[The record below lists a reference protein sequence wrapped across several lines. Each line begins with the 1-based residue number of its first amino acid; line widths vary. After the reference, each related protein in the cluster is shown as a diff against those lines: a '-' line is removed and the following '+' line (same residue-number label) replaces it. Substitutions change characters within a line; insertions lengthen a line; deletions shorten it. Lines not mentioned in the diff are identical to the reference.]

1 MHKLAEICVRRP
13 VFATVIILSLVVV
26 GFFAY
31 QQLGVDRFPKVDI
44 PTITI
49 TTRLVGAAPEEIETD
64 ITDKIE
70 ESVNTISGIDQ
81 LQSVSSE
88 GTSQVIVSFDLEKNL
103 DVAAQEVRDKVNTI
117 LRDLPKD
124 ADPPIIQKIDPDAV
138 PILGIAL
145 SGPAPIRDIT
155 EYADKRL
162 RRRLESINGV
172 GQVLI
177 VGGRPRQINVVVDTA
192 KLTALG
198 LTTAQ
203 VTSALQSQ
211 NVQIPGGKVE
221 QGLRDLTLRTYGR
234 VQSPQDFANISIAEK
249 NGYVV
254 KIGDVAH
261 IEDSVAEPES
271 IASVDGR
278 PAVVMNIRKQSGTN
292 TVEVVNTLKSK
303 LDELKNDLP
312 PGWQMRIVRDQSD
325 YIIAAVDAVKEH
337 LILGSL
343 FAALIVWFFLSGPR
357 LREALVMLAAT
368 LATYALLFGFK
379 DAAAHVAP
387 VRVSIL
393 VLIVAVVV
401 LWRIGASPVHGE
413 ERRGR
418 LSSTGKRIIG
428 GVVALLIAL
437 AIGFIAK
444 GPLAILLIAIPF
456 NPIRIGGVLVALGML
471 LYFFRRS
478 RPTVISAVAIPSS
491 IIATFG
497 AMQYENFTLNVITL
511 LALTLAVGIV
521 IDDAVVVLENIF
533 RFMEEKKRTPMEAAV
548 EGTREVGLAVLAT
561 SLSLIA
567 VFLPVAFMAGIVGR
581 FMHSFGVTMA
591 IAIAVSLL
599 VSFTLTPMMSSRWLK
614 PHDLEEEEI
623 SRHKGFY
630 SVVENTYLR
639 MLDWS
644 MAHRWVMVVLMVL
657 TFFSTLPLA
666 KAVNKNF
673 LPQDDESQFQVTVRA
688 PEGSSLQTTQTI
700 MESIAARIRKLPE
713 IETTVVTIGDD
724 PQVTQNLGAVYVR
737 LKPVDKR
744 KRDQFAI
751 MADVRNHLIPLYKR
765 LNLRTSVGPVN
776 AFGNGVNAEIMYWI
790 GGPDLNKLEAT
801 SNVLL
806 AKLNEMKP
814 LGVVDPDTN
823 YVTGK
828 PELGV
833 RIDRDKAADMGVRVQ
848 DIAST
853 LNVLVGGLKV
863 TDYYEG
869 GEQYEVHV
877 RAEHEY
883 RKDPQGIAQ
892 AEVPSTSAGE
902 VQLRDVVNINP
913 GAGPASINRI
923 SRQRQVMLTANMAPG
938 FSAQTVMD
946 KLVDEEKKLN
956 LPPEYQS
963 GFTGRSREQGR
974 AFKNFMLAFLLSIIF
989 MYLILAA
996 QFESWVHPI
1005 TILLALPLTVPFALF
1020 SILILNQSLNIFSML
1035 GVLVLFGIVKKN
1047 GILQIDHMNGLRR
1060 EGLDRAHAIRE
1071 ANRDRLRPILM
1082 TTLAFVA
1089 GMLPLVASSGTG
1101 AATNRTIGSVIIGGQ
1116 TLALLLTL
1124 LATPVAYSLFD
1135 DVQEWMRKRRGAE
1148 AGAPIGDEEIAATV

>member
-31 QQLGVDRFPKVDI
+31 NQLGVDRFPKVDI

-88 GTSQVIVSFDLEKNL
+88 GTSQVIVSFVLEKDL

-155 EYADKRL
+155 EFADKRL
-162 RRRLESINGV
+162 RRRLESISGV

-177 VGGRPRQINVVVDTA
+177 VGGRPRQINVVIDTA
-192 KLTALG
+192 KLTSLG
-198 LTTAQ
+198 LTTSQ
-203 VTSALQSQ
+203 VIAALQAQ

-221 QGLRDLTLRTYGR
+221 QGLRDVTLRTYGR
-234 VQSPQDFANISIAEK
+234 VQSPSEFANIPITDK

-254 KIGDVAH
+254 KVGDVAH

-271 IASVDGR
+271 IASVDGK
-278 PAVVMNIRKQSGTN
+278 PAVVMNLRKQSGTN
-292 TVEVVNTLKSK
+292 TVEVVNSLKGK
-303 LDELKNDLP
+303 LDELRTDLP
-312 PGWQMRIVRDQSD
+312 RGWQMRIVRDQSD

-343 FAALIVWFFLSGPR
+343 FAALIVWFFLSGPK
-357 LREALVMLAAT
+357 LREAVAMLAAT
-368 LATYALLFGFK
+368 LATYTLLFGVK
-379 DAAAHVAP
+379 DIAAHAAPLRISLLILLVAVIIGLRAVSKMEGTWLARTVVLVAAFLLAAAVGTF
-387 VRVSIL
+387 VKVSLLTI
-393 VLIVAVVV
+393 AV
-401 LWRIGASPVHGE
+401 
-413 ERRGR
+413 
-418 LSSTGKRIIG
+418 
-428 GVVALLIAL
+428 
-437 AIGFIAK
+437 
-444 GPLAILLIAIPF
+444 
-456 NPIRIGGVLVALGML
+456 NPIRLGGVFVAFGML
-471 LYFFRRS
+471 FYFFRRS
-478 RPTVISAVAIPSS
+478 RPTIISAVAIPSS

-497 AMQYENFTLNVITL
+497 AMRYENFTLNVITL

-614 PHDLEEEEI
+614 THDLEEESI
-623 SRHKGFY
+623 SRQKGFY
-630 SVVENTYLR
+630 AVVERTYLR

-644 MAHRWVMVVLMVL
+644 MHHRWVIVIVMIITFLM
-657 TFFSTLPLA
+657 TFPLA
-666 KAVNKNF
+666 KRVNKNF

-688 PEGSSLQTTQTI
+688 PEGASLQTTQTI
-700 MESIAARIRKLPE
+700 MESIAAQIRKLPE

-724 PQVTQNLGAVYVR
+724 PQVTQNLGGVFVR
-737 LKPVDKR
+737 LVRVDKR
-744 KRDQFAI
+744 SRSQYEI
-751 MADVRNHLIPLYKR
+751 MADVRNNILPQYKR
-765 LNLRTSVGPVN
+765 LNLRTVVGAVN
-776 AFGNGVNAEIMYWI
+776 TFGNGVNADIMYWI
-790 GGPDLNKLEAT
+790 GGPDLKKLEQT
-801 SNVLL
+801 SGVLL
-806 AKLNEMKP
+806 KTLNDLKP
-814 LGVVDPDTN
+814 AGVVDPDTN
-823 YVTGK
+823 LITGK

-833 RIDRDKAADMGVRVQ
+833 RIDRDKAADLGVRVQ

-892 AEVPSTSAGE
+892 AQVPASSAR
-902 VQLRDVVNINP
+902 VAQLRDVVTINP

-938 FSAQTVMD
+938 HSAQTVMD
-946 KLVDEEKKLN
+946 KLVEDTKKLN

-1020 SILILNQSLNIFSML
+1020 SILVLNQSLNIFSML
-1035 GVLVLFGIVKKN
+1035 GILVLFGIVKKN
-1047 GILQIDHMNGLRR
+1047 GILQIDHMNGLRA
-1060 EGLDRAHAIRE
+1060 EGLERADAIRE

-1101 AATNRTIGSVIIGGQ
+1101 AGTNRTIGSVIIGGQ

-1135 DVQEWMRKRRGAE
+1135 DLQEWMRRRRTV
-1148 AGAPIGDEEIAATV
+1148 EEIEPIPATT

>member
-1 MHKLAEICVRRP
+1 MHKLAALCVRRP
-13 VFATVIILSLVVV
+13 IFATVIVLSLVVV
-26 GFFAY
+26 GWFAY

-64 ITDKIE
+64 ITDKVE
-70 ESVNTISGIDQ
+70 EAVNTISGIDQ
-81 LQSVSSE
+81 LQSISSE
-88 GTSQVIVSFDLEKNL
+88 GTSQVIVSFVLEKDI

-138 PILGIAL
+138 PVLGIAL

-155 EYADKRL
+155 EFADKKL

-177 VGGRPRQINVVVDTA
+177 VGGRPRQINVVVDSA
-192 KLTALG
+192 KLSAVG

-203 VTSALQSQ
+203 LVAALQSQ

-234 VQSPQDFANISIAEK
+234 VQSPQDFANIPLSTS

-254 KIGDVAH
+254 KVGDVAH

-271 IASVDGR
+271 IATVNGK

-292 TVEVVNTLKSK
+292 TVEVIERLKEQ
-303 LDELKNDLP
+303 LGQVRTDLP
-312 PGWQMRIVRDQSD
+312 KGWNMQVVRDQSD
-325 YIIAAVDAVKEH
+325 YIVAAVDAVKEH

-343 FAALIVWFFLSGPR
+343 FAALIVWFFLSSPK
-357 LREALVMLAAT
+357 LRVALIMLVAT
-368 LATYALLFGFK
+368 LATYTLLFGVK
-379 DAAAHVAP
+379 DLAARAP
-387 VRVSIL
+387 NLHVSIL
-393 VLIVAVVV
+393 IFLLLAA
-401 LWRIGASPVHGE
+401 LAWLPFGSFRWRRDTGLKRRFTTLTMGPRIGVLVAAF
-413 ERRGR
+413 
-418 LSSTGKRIIG
+418 
-428 GVVALLIAL
+428 VVAAL
-437 AIGFIAK
+437 VGGSLVIN
-444 GPLAILLIAIPF
+444 PVRLA
-456 NPIRIGGVLVALGML
+456 GGLVALGML
-471 LYFFRRS
+471 IYFFRRS
-478 RPTVISAVAIPSS
+478 RPTIIAAIAIPSS
-491 IIATFG
+491 IIATFA
-497 AMQYENFTLNVITL
+497 AMRYENFTLNVITL

-533 RFMEEKKRTPMEAAV
+533 RFMEEKKMPPAEAAV
-548 EGTREVGLAVLAT
+548 EGTKEVGMAVLAT

-599 VSFTLTPMMSSRWLK
+599 VSFTLTPMMSARWLR
-614 PHDLEEEEI
+614 PEDLSHETSTRE
-623 SRHKGFY
+623 HGFY
-630 SVVENTYLR
+630 AHIEGIYLS

-644 MAHRWVMVVLMVL
+644 MRHRWVIVTAMIIALLSIV
-657 TFFSTLPLA
+657 PLGI
-666 KAVNKNF
+666 AVNKNF
-673 LPQDDESQFQVTVRA
+673 LPADDESQFQVQARA
-688 PEGSSLQTTQTI
+688 PEGASLQTTQTI
-700 MESIAARIRKLPE
+700 MESIAARVRKLPE
-713 IETTVVTIGDD
+713 VDTTVVTIGDD
-724 PQVTQNLGAVYVR
+724 PQVTQNLGTVYVK
-737 LKPVDKR
+737 LIPVDKR
-744 KRDQFAI
+744 KRDQFAV
-751 MADVRNHLIPLYKR
+751 MADVRNNIMPQYQR

-776 AFGNGVNAEIMYWI
+776 AFGGGVNAEIMYWI
-790 GGPDLNKLEAT
+790 GGPDLNQLSKYSDT
-801 SNVLL
+801 LL
-806 AKLNEMKP
+806 ANLKGMKN
-814 LGVVDPDTN
+814 LGVIDPDTN
-823 YVTGK
+823 LITGK

-833 RIDRDKAADMGVRVQ
+833 RIDRDKASDMGVRVQ

-853 LNVLVGGLKV
+853 LNVLVGGLKI

-892 AEVPSTSAGE
+892 AQVPSVGARV
-902 VQLRDVVNINP
+902 VQLRDVVTMAP
-913 GAGPASINRI
+913 GAGPSSVNRI
-923 SRQRQVMLTANMAPG
+923 QRQRQVMLTANMAPG
-938 FSAQTVMD
+938 HSAQTVMD
-946 KLVDEEKKLN
+946 NLLAETKKLN
-956 LPPEYQS
+956 MPPEYSS

-974 AFKNFMLAFLLSIIF
+974 AFTNFMFAFLLSIIF

-996 QFESWVHPI
+996 QFESWVHPV

-1020 SILILNQSLNIFSML
+1020 SILVLNQSLNIFSML
-1035 GVLVLFGIVKKN
+1035 GILVLFGIVKKN
-1047 GILQIDHMNGLRR
+1047 GILQVDHTNGLRAH
-1060 EGLDRAHAIRE
+1060 GLPRAQAIRE

-1101 AATNRTIGSVIIGGQ
+1101 AATNRAIGSVIIGGQ
-1116 TLALLLTL
+1116 SLALLLTL

-1135 DVQEWMRKRRGAE
+1135 DLQERMRAKKTERV
-1148 AGAPIGDEEIAATV
+1148 DEELEPVPVG